1 MMLETIRYRGYAIVV
16 ELDDDPLNPREDADP
31 LGEIIYRS
39 HRYVLGDVDVREKY
53 GSVEAFEE
61 MLREV
66 NALVVPVFAYIHSGV
81 VLEAADGNPFYGR
94 VPQGH
99 AEFDSGQSGV
109 VWVSGE
115 RIAETYGEDTPAT
128 RRQARSV
135 LVAEVREFSN
145 YLNGECYM
153 VSIRHAGGEID
164 RLGNLFG
171 PDARAQAIEEAR
183 GIIDEDRVH
192 RMEKTFDIP
201 MYQDHG

>member
-1 MMLETIRYRGYAIVV
+1 MLETIHYRGYAIVV
-16 ELDDDPLNPREDADP
+16 ELDDDPLNPREDADL

-53 GSVEAFEE
+53 GSMEAFEE
-61 MLREV
+61 MIQM

-81 VLEAADGNPFYGR
+81 VLEAADANPFYGR

-99 AEFDSGQSGV
+99 AAFDSGQSGI

-115 RIAETYGEDTPAT
+115 RIVETYGKNTPET
-128 RRQARSV
+128 RRKAREV

-171 PDARAQAIEEAR
+171 SDARAQAIEEAR
-183 GIIDEDRVH
+183 GIIDEDRVR

>member
-1 MMLETIRYRGYAIVV
+1 VV
-16 ELDDDPLNPREDADP
+16 ELDEDPPNPRENADP

-61 MLREV
+61 RLGEV
-66 NALVVPVFAYIHSGV
+66 NALAVRVFAYIHRDV

-109 VWVSGE
+109 VWVSSD
-115 RIAETYGEDTPAT
+115 RISETYGEDTPET
-128 RRQARSV
+128 RRKAREV
-135 LVAEVREFSN
+135 LVSEVREFSS
-145 YLNGECYM
+145 YLNGECYI
-153 VSIRHAGGEID
+153 VSIFLSGDEVC
-164 RLGNLFG
+164 RLGTVFG
-171 PDARAQAIEEAR
+171 SEQRAQAIEEAR
-183 GIIDEDRVH
+183 RIVDEDRMR

-201 MYQDHG
+201 MYQDR